1 MQIQQSCSSQ
11 KALTLADDVAM
22 SKDTYSSLL
31 VKTNP
36 PVTDPREM
44 ATILTSSLR
53 DLFGDFEPHSCV
65 MDVTKG
71 EDDDMVI
78 VSCPKDSVKEIR
90 AALTMV
96 TPPPYM
102 ATNQY
107 QFDVVEER

>member
-1 MQIQQSCSSQ
+1 
-11 KALTLADDVAM
+11 M
-22 SKDTYSSLL
+22 SKGQWSSLL
-31 VKTNP
+31 VKTFP

-44 ATILTSSLR
+44 TTILTSSLR

-65 MDVTKG
+65 MEVKKGGGNDV
-71 EDDDMVI
+71 MI
-78 VSCPKDSVKEIR
+78 VQCPKDSVSEIR

-107 QFDVVEER
+107 RFDVIVQDDLEK